1 MNRQIDTRA
10 QSDSSAQNNET
21 LASGRDSVQIQSES
35 QLTFLEAAS
44 IIVGHGVGAGI
55 LAVPYLAS
63 RNTWWD
69 FLLILAVAY
78 CINLLLHLMIA
89 ELSLNNGGAQF
100 VKCFENELFIGS
112 FKKTAA
118 WIVFAFL
125 GFSVLC
131 NVASFITGS
140 AAEFASWFSLPTWAG
155 MLLYYAFAALVVF
168 FGMKIVGICEKY
180 SVLAIIVVI
189 GILFAATLAS
199 EMSALPKTF
208 IASSNVMALY
218 STVAFSL
225 SAVMSVPQVVKGVG
239 GDRKKIVR
247 AIAAGT
253 GVNAFLIIAVTFMTL
268 LGAGAAITK
277 NGALV
282 DLSTH
287 LGGWVSVV
295 GYIFSLLAL
304 STSFWANTLNMRD
317 IIAEQTKWH
326 LKLCWLLATLPCLV
340 LALLGVQSFVGFTR
354 LAGII
359 QVLTG
364 IGIIIAYNRSRKR
377 TEESHICGRFGSI
390 AFQIVVI
397 AGSLVATIGSV
408 LVVR

>member
-1 MNRQIDTRA
+1 MEMQEIEKNG
-10 QSDSSAQNNET
+10 NE
-21 LASGRDSVQIQSES
+21 IKSES
-35 QLTFLEAAS
+35 RLTFMEATS

-63 RNTWWD
+63 RAPWWD
-69 FLLILAVAY
+69 FLWILAIAY
-78 CINLLLHLMIA
+78 SINLLLHLMIA
-89 ELSLNNGGAQF
+89 ELSLNNKGAQF
-100 VKCFENELFIGS
+100 VKCFENELFTGR
-112 FKKTAA
+112 FKKVAT

-125 GFSVLC
+125 AFSVLC

-140 AAEFASWFSLPTWAG
+140 AAVFTSWFGLPSWAG
-155 MLLYYAFAALVVF
+155 MLIYYVIAGLVVF

-180 SVLAIIVVI
+180 SVIAMVIVI
-189 GILFAATLAS
+189 GILFVATVTS
-199 EMSALPKTF
+199 KMNALPSSF
-208 IASSNVMALY
+208 IAASNSMALY

-225 SAVMSVPQVVKGVG
+225 SAVMSVPQVVKGVD
-239 GDRKKIVR
+239 GDRKKIIS

-253 GVNAFLIIAVTFMTL
+253 GINAFLIIVVTFMTL
-268 LGAGAAITK
+268 LGAGQAITK

-282 DLSTH
+282 DLSAS
-287 LGGWVSVV
+287 LGGWVSIV

-317 IIAEQTKWH
+317 IIAEQTKWN
-326 LKLCWLLATLPCLV
+326 LKLCWLLATLPCLI
-340 LALLGVQSFVGFTR
+340 LALCGMTSFVGFAR

-377 TEESHICGRFGSI
+377 TGQSLICGRFGQLPFQLIVILGSI
-390 AFQIVVI
+390 IATVGSVI
-397 AGSLVATIGSV
+397 AVK
-408 LVVR
+408 

>member
-1 MNRQIDTRA
+1 MET
-10 QSDSSAQNNET
+10 QSNEIINENK
-21 LASGRDSVQIQSES
+21 GNEIQSES
-35 QLTFLEAAS
+35 RLTFMEAIS

-63 RNTWWD
+63 RAPWWD
-69 FLLILAVAY
+69 FLWILAIAY
-78 CINLLLHLMIA
+78 SVNLLLHLMIA
-89 ELSLNNGGAQF
+89 ELSLNNKGAQF
-100 VKCFENELFIGS
+100 VKCFENELFTGR
-112 FKKTAA
+112 FKKVAT

-125 GFSVLC
+125 AFSVLC

-140 AAEFASWFSLPTWAG
+140 AAVFTSWFGLPSWAG
-155 MLLYYAFAALVVF
+155 MLIYYVIAGLVVF

-180 SVLAIIVVI
+180 SVIAMVLVI
-189 GILFAATLAS
+189 GILFVATVTS
-199 EMSALPKTF
+199 KMNALPSSF
-208 IASSNVMALY
+208 IAASNSMALY

-225 SAVMSVPQVVKGVG
+225 SAVMSVPQVVKGVD
-239 GDRKKIVR
+239 GDRKKIIS

-253 GVNAFLIIAVTFMTL
+253 GINAFLIIVVTFMTL
-268 LGAGAAITK
+268 LGAGQAITK

-282 DLSTH
+282 DLSAS
-287 LGGWVSVV
+287 LGGWVSIV

-317 IIAEQTKWH
+317 IIAEQTKWN
-326 LKLCWLLATLPCLV
+326 LKLCWLLATLPCLI
-340 LALLGVQSFVGFTR
+340 LALGGMTSFVGFAR

-377 TEESHICGRFGSI
+377 TGQSLICGRFGQLPFQLIVILGSI
-390 AFQIVVI
+390 IATVGSVI
-397 AGSLVATIGSV
+397 AVK
-408 LVVR
+408 

>member
-1 MNRQIDTRA
+1 MET
-10 QSDSSAQNNET
+10 QNNESQSNQNQT
-21 LASGRDSVQIQSES
+21 TEIQSES
-35 QLTFLEAAS
+35 RLTFMEATS

-63 RNTWWD
+63 RAPWWD
-69 FLLILAVAY
+69 FLWILALAY
-78 CINLLLHLMIA
+78 IINLLLHLMIA
-89 ELSLNNGGAQF
+89 ELSLNNNGAQF
-100 VKCFENELFIGS
+100 VKCFENELFTGR
-112 FKKTAA
+112 FKKVAS

-140 AAEFASWFSLPTWAG
+140 AAVFSSWLGIRPWVGMIIYYVIAG
-155 MLLYYAFAALVVF
+155 AIVF

-180 SVLAIIVVI
+180 SVIAMVLVI
-189 GILFAATLAS
+189 GILFVATVTS
-199 EMSALPKTF
+199 EMSALPSSF
-208 IASSNVMALY
+208 IAASNSMALY

-225 SAVMSVPQVVKGVG
+225 SAVMSVPQVVKGVA
-239 GDRKKIVR
+239 GDRKKIVS

-253 GVNAFLIIAVTFMTL
+253 GINAFLIIIVTFMTL
-268 LGAGAAITK
+268 LGAGQAISK

-282 DLSTH
+282 DLSAS
-287 LGGWVSVV
+287 LGGWVSIV

-317 IIAEQTKWH
+317 IIAEQTKWN
-326 LKLCWLLATLPCLV
+326 LKLCWLLATLPCLI
-340 LALLGVQSFVGFTR
+340 LALCGMTSFVGFAR

-364 IGIIIAYNRSRKR
+364 IGIIIAYSRSRKR
-377 TEESHICGRFGSI
+377 TGQSLICGKFGQLPFQLLVILGSI
-390 AFQIVVI
+390 IASVGSVI
-397 AGSLVATIGSV
+397 AVK
-408 LVVR
+408 

>member
-1 MNRQIDTRA
+1 MEMQEIEK
-10 QSDSSAQNNET
+10 NENE
-21 LASGRDSVQIQSES
+21 IKSES
-35 QLTFLEAAS
+35 RLTFMEATS

-63 RNTWWD
+63 RAPWWD
-69 FLLILAVAY
+69 FLWILAIAY
-78 CINLLLHLMIA
+78 SINLLLHLMIA
-89 ELSLNNGGAQF
+89 ELSLNNKGAQF
-100 VKCFENELFIGS
+100 VKCFENELFTGR
-112 FKKTAA
+112 FKKLAT

-125 GFSVLC
+125 AFSVLC

-140 AAEFASWFSLPTWAG
+140 AAVFTSWFGLPSWAG
-155 MLLYYAFAALVVF
+155 MLIYYVIAGLVVF

-180 SVLAIIVVI
+180 SVIAMVIVI
-189 GILFAATLAS
+189 GILFVATVTS
-199 EMSALPKTF
+199 KMNALPSSF
-208 IASSNVMALY
+208 IAASNSMALY

-225 SAVMSVPQVVKGVG
+225 SAVMSVPQVVKGVD
-239 GDRKKIVR
+239 GDRKKIIS

-253 GVNAFLIIAVTFMTL
+253 GINAFLIIVVTFMTL
-268 LGAGAAITK
+268 LGAGQAITK

-282 DLSTH
+282 DLSTS
-287 LGGWVSVV
+287 LGGWVSIV

-317 IIAEQTKWH
+317 IIAEQTKWN
-326 LKLCWLLATLPCLV
+326 LKLCWLLATLPCLI
-340 LALLGVQSFVGFTR
+340 LALGGMTSFVGFAR

-377 TEESHICGRFGSI
+377 TGQSLICGRFGQLPFQLIVILGSI
-390 AFQIVVI
+390 IATVGSVI
-397 AGSLVATIGSV
+397 AVK
-408 LVVR
+408 